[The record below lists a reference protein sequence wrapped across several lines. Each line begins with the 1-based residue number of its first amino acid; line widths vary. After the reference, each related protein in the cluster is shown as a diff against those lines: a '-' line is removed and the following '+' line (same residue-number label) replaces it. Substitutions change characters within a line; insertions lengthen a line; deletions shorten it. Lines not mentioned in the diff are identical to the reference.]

1 MRLLSGLVCL
11 VLLFGPAAASAQ
23 ESYFTLEGDHFF
35 VHFPES
41 AAKDAQEAA
50 RLAEELFDELADAAS
65 VAPAEMTHLL
75 ILDEGDEANGFAT
88 PLPLNRLGV
97 GIRPPRGGSE
107 LFPPGESWLRTV
119 IAHELTHIFQM
130 DMKGGQAESI
140 YRAFGK
146 VPVLTSPNMLLP
158 FWFLEGL
165 AVYYETRLT
174 QAGRGRSS
182 IYDMYLRTAALQDE
196 FYTIDEISSQYLM
209 ESWPGLQAA
218 YIYGVSLVTYIA
230 GIYGEEALWG
240 LSRAFSETPL
250 LGFGGVLEDCLGV
263 TLGQLWGDWQAW
275 LKEKMLSQGE
285 AIVRQGL
292 VDGEQITRRG
302 FRVGRPAVS
311 SQGQIAFFASGGDG
325 IPGLWLKG
333 DRERLLLKGMGSG
346 VCWSPDGSMLALAKF
361 NRHEGRLVTD
371 LYTYDVRSGKTTR
384 LTWGARADDPAW
396 HGDKLAFI
404 SYAPGEG
411 PAIVVMDLATKE
423 QEVVFQGRRDHVF
436 SGLDWSPTG
445 AGLIAGVWTSEG
457 GGILLI
463 DLHGGSWHLLGDKG
477 VCLSPTWSED
487 GILFSSDRDGVYNLY
502 TLDPATGE
510 LWQLTNTL
518 TGAFEAARSPSGQI
532 IYRGYHVGGYD
543 LYRLEPSPG
552 RKAGS
557 MPLRLAGQGKTFGP
571 GEEAAELPA
580 APYNPWRWMMPPFWW
595 PTVAAAPGGTQVGL
609 STAASDPLYRQH
621 YALSWRVG
629 FGDVPIGYSLQYVR
643 SFGPEGSPTLGLAL
657 NDGYSSAE
665 EDAPRE
671 REFRADLEIP
681 LVVEPLLRES
691 LLVGGRCLWE
701 ITDTATDRSSL
712 FFGGLASSSLAG
724 GRSWRLEQ
732 SVGLYGG
739 KAVMDGDVIFG
750 AGETSWVL
758 DLPRGTDL
766 ALRIGG
772 ALADREDFFSLGGPE
787 WGDMRD
793 YSLRAYPEDFASGEK
808 VLRASLEWRQ
818 LLWEIHR
825 GIWDRV
831 TLVLFAEAGAAWNGQ
846 EEPAWKR
853 SLGVEVVVRQVW
865 YNQFPSQWRV
875 GLGRALDNE
884 EDPWRVYLGTGF
896 AF

>member
-1 MRLLSGLVCL
+1 MRLLSGFVCL
-11 VLLFGPAAASAQ
+11 VLLFGPVAASAQ
-23 ESYFTLEGDHFF
+23 ESYFTLERDSF
-35 VHFPES
+35 VIHFPQGTE
-41 AAKDAQEAA
+41 KDAQEAA
-50 RLAEELFDELADAAS
+50 RLADELFEQLASAAS
-65 VAPAEMTHLL
+65 FAPEERTHLL
-75 ILDEGDEANGFAT
+75 ILDQGDESNGFAS

-130 DMKGGQAESI
+130 DMKGGQAESV

-146 VPVLTSPNMLLP
+146 VPVLATPNMLLP
-158 FWFLEGL
+158 FWFIEGL

-174 QAGRGRSS
+174 KAGRGQSA
-182 IYDMYLRTAALQDE
+182 IYDMYLRTAALNDE

-230 GIYGEEALWG
+230 HTYGEEVLWE

-250 LGFGGVLEDCLGV
+250 VSFGGVLEDRLGV
-263 TLGQLWGDWQAW
+263 KADQLWRDWQAW
-275 LKEKMLSQGE
+275 LKEKAARQGE
-285 AIVRQGL
+285 EIEGRGL
-292 VDGEQITRRG
+292 VEGEQITRRG
-302 FRVGRPAVS
+302 FRVGRPAIS
-311 SQGQIAFFASGGDG
+311 PQGQIAFFASGGDG

-333 DRERLLLKGMGSG
+333 EKERLLVKGMGSG
-346 VCWSPDGSMLALAKF
+346 ICWSPDGRRLALAKF
-361 NRHEGRLVTD
+361 NRHAGRMITD
-371 LYTYDVRSGKTTR
+371 IYTCDVRSGKTTR

-396 HGDKLAFI
+396 HGEKLAFI
-404 SYAPGEG
+404 SYVPGEG
-411 PAIVVMDLATKE
+411 PSIVVMDLATKE
-423 QEVVFQGRRDHVF
+423 QEVVFQGRRDQVL

-445 AGLIAGVWTSEG
+445 AGLIAGVWTPEG

-463 DLHGGSWHLLGDKG
+463 DLSGESWHLFGNEG

-502 TLDPATGE
+502 TLDPVTGE

-518 TGAFEAARSPSGQI
+518 TGAFEAAPSPSGEI
-532 IYRGYHVGGYD
+532 IYRGYHGGGYD

-552 RKAGS
+552 RRAGS
-557 MPLRLAGQGKTFGP
+557 MPLRLAGQGRALGP
-571 GEEAAELPA
+571 GEGQPELSA
-580 APYNPWRWMMPPFWW
+580 APYQPWRWMMPPFWW
-595 PTVAAAPGGTQVGL
+595 PTLVAAPGGTQVGL

-629 FGDVPIGYSLQYVR
+629 FGDAPIGYSVQYVR

-671 REFRADLEIP
+671 RDVRVDLEIP
-681 LVVEPLLRES
+681 LVVDPLVRQS

-701 ITDTATDRSSL
+701 ITDSESERSSL
-712 FFGGLASSSLAG
+712 FLGGLASSSLTG

-732 SVGLYGG
+732 STGLYGG
-739 KAVMDGDVIFG
+739 KAVVDGDVFFG
-750 AGETSWVL
+750 AGEGSWVL
-758 DLPRGTDL
+758 DLPKGCDL
-766 ALRIGG
+766 ALRVGG
-772 ALADREDFFSLGGPE
+772 ALADREDFFSLGGLGS
-787 WGDMRD
+787 GDMRD
-793 YSLRAYPEDFASGEK
+793 YALRAYPEDFASGDK

-831 TLVLFAEAGAAWNGQ
+831 TLVFFAEAGAAWNQ
-846 EEPAWKR
+846 EEPSWKR
-853 SLGVEVVVRQVW
+853 SLGVELVIRQVW
-865 YNQFPSQWRV
+865 YNQFSSQWRV

-884 EDPWRVYLGTGF
+884 DDPWRVYLGTGF